1 MLPVLDASTEELF
14 RKFLRDRDP
23 ASHERLVR
31 AYRPLVASVCR
42 RFLQRDEDVDDAVQ
56 ETFLKLAQHAH
67 TIRGSPTSWLLSTA
81 YSTAGDLIRRTLRE
95 RRRREQLMHLG
106 PPAGQQRRLL
116 HESIHARLHDALLV
130 LDDSDRELIV
140 ARFFRRE
147 PLRAVAGRMLISV
160 PTASRRT
167 TAAISQLAN
176 VLREMGA
183 GDDVD
188 DLILAEH
195 FGDPSGLSSQVTG
208 GAEEETL
215 RFAADWRA
223 PMVSSVLAPSMT
235 TMGDEPVPTLPG
247 WSRPVRVGVFV
258 SYKSWS
264 TVGWRGIRQTMESQ
278 VQSTPL
284 LVHPGLHAVG
294 VIEPG
299 TGQRGLIESTLRE
312 YELTAGLIDATDVE
326 ELATL
331 DVLLFGQSFALRD
344 DVARAF
350 HEAVRSG
357 GVGLLNEHWSG
368 MADECCDEQWALG
381 LAVPPVHRFHTLPRC
396 NLPLPATVL
405 QPHPLLPGLTR
416 GRAIQVSGCG
426 VVHHVAEGATVI
438 IQKDRVFPPAEHRIS
453 GLGPAHMPV
462 YIVGSIGRG
471 RVVVSNVLRQSN
483 LTRYLSISPTQ
494 YFLDLLTWL
503 AEPRRD
509 VA

>member
-1 MLPVLDASTEELF
+1 
-14 RKFLRDRDP
+14 
-23 ASHERLVR
+23 
-31 AYRPLVASVCR
+31 
-42 RFLQRDEDVDDAVQ
+42 
-56 ETFLKLAQHAH
+56 
-67 TIRGSPTSWLLSTA
+67 
-81 YSTAGDLIRRTLRE
+81 
-95 RRRREQLMHLG
+95 
-106 PPAGQQRRLL
+106 
-116 HESIHARLHDALLV
+116 
-130 LDDSDRELIV
+130 
-140 ARFFRRE
+140 
-147 PLRAVAGRMLISV
+147 MLISV

-235 TMGDEPVPTLPG
+235 RMGDEPVPTLPG

-326 ELATL
+326 ELGDA
-331 DVLLFGQSFALRD
+331 GRPALRAELRA
-344 DVARAF
+344 ARRRRAC
-350 HEAVRSG
+350 VSRSG
-357 GVGLLNEHWSG
+357 AQRRRRAAER
-368 MADECCDEQWALG
+368 ALEW
-381 LAVPPVHRFHTLPRC
+381 H
-396 NLPLPATVL
+396 
-405 QPHPLLPGLTR
+405 
-416 GRAIQVSGCG
+416 GR
-426 VVHHVAEGATVI
+426 
-438 IQKDRVFPPAEHRIS
+438 R
-453 GLGPAHMPV
+453 
-462 YIVGSIGRG
+462 
-471 RVVVSNVLRQSN
+471 VLR
-483 LTRYLSISPTQ
+483 
-494 YFLDLLTWL
+494 
-503 AEPRRD
+503 
-509 VA
+509 